1 MPHYLDTSAF
11 LKLVVD
17 EEHSDELRAFVA
29 LPDYAP
35 FSSDLLRTEGLRAAR
50 RHSPAALL
58 RARSIMDAVTLVS
71 ITPTMCERAAELDPS
86 ILRTLDAIH
95 LATALALA
103 DQLESVITY
112 DARLAE
118 ACSLHGVPVIAP
130 QAGMPLLP

>member
-29 LPDYAP
+29 RSDHSP
-35 FSSDLLRTEGLRAAR
+35 FASELLRTEGLRAAR

-58 RARSIMDAVTLVS
+58 RARSIMDAVTLVGV
-71 ITPTMCERAAELDPS
+71 TPTICERAAELDPS

-112 DARLAE
+112 DERLAH
-118 ACSLHGVPVIAP
+118 ACSVHGVPVIAP
-130 QAGMPLLP
+130 RAGMPLRP